1 MTGLRA
7 VLGIN
12 GLRADLGMT
21 GQQLDLACWAL
32 QHPERLPDL
41 TLPQWE
47 LLIRQA
53 RRADV
58 LARIAMQLDG
68 RGLIDAVPPAP
79 RNHLQAAMT
88 LAQAQH
94 REVKREA
101 ELICA
106 ALRGLSIPVILLKG
120 AAYVV
125 ADLPAAQGR
134 LFSDTDILVPK
145 AALAEVES
153 QLMLNGWG
161 GTHLDNYDQRYYRE
175 WMHEL
180 PPMEHMHRH
189 TVLDVHHNILPL
201 TVRQPPDSARLIQAA
216 RPVPGMAGAMV
227 LAPADMVLHSMA
239 HLFHNDDLSHGL
251 RDLSDVYLLLRQFGA
266 LPGFW
271 PELLGRAAEL
281 HLQRPLHY
289 GLWALHSLFELPIPD
304 SVAAVSACNG
314 PAWPVSL
321 WMAALWR
328 RALRTDHASTA
339 LPLNRPAHLALYLRA
354 HWLRMPPLMLARHL
368 SIKAWTRLTAAKLN
382 VSE

>member
-1 MTGLRA
+1 MSKFGSFPG
-7 VLGIN
+7 VDGP
-12 GLRADLGMT
+12 
-21 GQQLDLACWAL
+21 QPDLACWAL
-32 QHPERLPDL
+32 QHPQRLPEL

-58 LARIAMQLDG
+58 LARIAVQLDG
-68 RGLIDAVPPAP
+68 LGLSEAVPAAP
-79 RNHLQAAMT
+79 RTHLRAAMT

-101 ELICA
+101 GLICD
-106 ALRGLSIPVILLKG
+106 ALRGLAIPVILLKG

-161 GTHLDNYDQRYYRE
+161 GTHLDSYDQRYYRE

-180 PPMEHMHRH
+180 PPMEHRRRH

-201 TVRQPPDSARLIQAA
+201 TVRRPPNSARLIQAA
-216 RPVPGMAGAMV
+216 RPAPGMAGVRV

-251 RDLSDVYLLLRQFGA
+251 RDLSDLDLLLQQFSA
-266 LPGFW
+266 LPDFW
-271 PELLGRAAEL
+271 SELLDRAAEL
-281 HLQRPLHY
+281 HLQRSLHY
-289 GLWALHSLFELPIPD
+289 GLWALHRLFDLPIPD
-304 SVAAVSACNG
+304 PVAAVSARHG
-314 PAWPVSL
+314 PAWPTSL

-339 LPLNRPAHLALYLRA
+339 LPFNRPAHAALYLRA

-368 SIKAWTRLTAAKLN
+368 SIKAWMRLTASPQNAP
-382 VSE
+382 E

>member
-1 MTGLRA
+1 MTGLGTIP
-7 VLGIN
+7 GIH
-12 GLRADLGMT
+12 GP
-21 GQQLDLACWAL
+21 QPDLACWAL
-32 QHPERLPDL
+32 QHPQRLPDL

-58 LARIAMQLDG
+58 LARIAVQLDG
-68 RGLIDAVPPAP
+68 LGLTEAVPAAP
-79 RNHLQAAMT
+79 RTHLRAAMT

-101 ELICA
+101 GLICA
-106 ALRGLSIPVILLKG
+106 ALRGLAIPVVLLKG

-145 AALAEVES
+145 AALADVES

-161 GTHLDNYDQRYYRE
+161 GTHLDSYDQRYYRE

-180 PPMEHMHRH
+180 PPMEHRHRH

-201 TVRQPPDSARLIQAA
+201 TVRRPPDSARLIEAA
-216 RPVPGMAGAMV
+216 RPVPGMAGARV

-251 RDLSDVYLLLRQFGA
+251 RDISDLNLLLQQFRA
-266 LPGFW
+266 LPDFW
-271 PELLGRAAEL
+271 PELLDRAAEL

-289 GLWALHSLFELPIPD
+289 GLWALHCLFGLPIPEP
-304 SVAAVSACNG
+304 VLAVSARHG
-314 PAWPVSL
+314 PAWPASL
-321 WMAALWR
+321 WMTALWR
-328 RALRTDHASTA
+328 RGLRTDHASTA
-339 LPLNRPAHLALYLRA
+339 LPLHRPAHWALYLRA

-368 SIKAWTRLTAAKLN
+368 SIKAWMRLTAASPN
-382 VSE
+382 APE